1 VTTAPQQTMNLTLD
15 EYAERI
21 TSGEALPVALPSGG
35 SERSPRWLVGVLG
48 GTEQKGRWRL
58 GSRLRIVA
66 VLGGVSLDLGQAQPE
81 APESLVTVV
90 AVLGGAEITAPPGVP
105 VELTGFSLLGGKS
118 DDRPSGP
125 ALPGCPVVRL
135 RVFSLFG
142 GVKVKERSQGGGAKG
157 LTGRFRQS
165 S

>member
-1 VTTAPQQTMNLTLD
+1 VTSAPQQSETLTFD

-21 TSGEALPVALPSGG
+21 ASGESFPVVLPSGSKQPG
-35 SERSPRWLVGVLG
+35 RWLVGVLG

-81 APESLVTVV
+81 APESLVTVL
-90 AVLGGAEITAPPGVP
+90 AVLGGVEITAPPGVP

-118 DDRPSGP
+118 DERPRGAS
-125 ALPGCPVVRL
+125 LPGCPVVRL

-142 GVKVKERSQGGGAKG
+142 GVKVKERSEGGGLKG
-157 LTGRFRQS
+157 LARRVRQPS
-165 S
+165 